1 MANKPKLVQCGNC
14 KNCEPVTEPEKCSVA
29 GEPIIGKCPHWTE
42 SASCL
47 LSWPHVCIHY
57 KDKAVNVKL

>member
-1 MANKPKLVQCGNC
+1 MAKTAPKLVFCGKC
-14 KNCEPVTEPEKCSVA
+14 KNCTPITEPEKCSVT
-29 GEPIIGKCPHWTE
+29 GEPIIGTCPHWTE

-57 KDKAVNVKL
+57 DAK